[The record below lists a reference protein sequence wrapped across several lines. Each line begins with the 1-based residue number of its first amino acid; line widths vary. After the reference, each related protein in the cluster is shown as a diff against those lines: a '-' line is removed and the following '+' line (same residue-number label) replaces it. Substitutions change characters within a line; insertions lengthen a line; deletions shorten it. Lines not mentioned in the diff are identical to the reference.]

1 MPVTINRPS
10 RRVRRLNR
18 RAMLGSTALAVTLV
32 LGGCA
37 GSGWS
42 EPYRE
47 TRTMIVP
54 HIAGTALSVESA
66 NGSVE
71 AISTDREDV
80 SIEVVLRSPDL
91 ERLQF
96 AQVNARREA
105 GNTLHIWVDWPEG
118 KRHPNEGASVS
129 INIPDARGVTAR
141 TNNGAITI
149 AGLGGD
155 ADLQTSNGTITI
167 DTFDGN
173 VYAKTSNGKLL
184 AEKVSGDIEMY
195 STNGRINISDAFG
208 SVRAET
214 SNGGAVISTMP
225 GNVGPIRVRTSNGPI
240 TLNLGEGLEGVLKC
254 ETSNGRVSVAGLPD
268 ARLIESSNQR
278 VEIRLGNSEEI
289 SALRTSNG
297 SVRVQSR

>member
-1 MPVTINRPS
+1 MPATISRP
-10 RRVRRLNR
+10 RRRLRHLTR
-18 RAMLGSTALAVTLV
+18 RTVLSGSLLAASLV
-32 LGGCA
+32 LGGCG
-37 GSGWS
+37 GSSWG

-54 HIAGTALSVESA
+54 HIAGTALNIESA

-71 AISTDREDV
+71 ALSTDREDV

-96 AQVNARREA
+96 AQVNARREH

-141 TNNGAITI
+141 TNNGSITI

-155 ADLQTSNGTITI
+155 TDLETSNGTITV
-167 DTFDGN
+167 DTIDGN
-173 VYAKTSNGKLL
+173 VYAKTSNGNLL

-208 SVRAET
+208 SIRAET

-225 GNVGPIRVRTSNGPI
+225 GNDGPIRVRTSNGPI
-240 TLNLGEGLEGVLKC
+240 TLTLGQGLEGVLKC
-254 ETSNGRVSVAGLPD
+254 ETSNGRVSVSGLPE

-278 VEIRLGNSEEI
+278 VEIRLGDSEEI

>member
-1 MPVTINRPS
+1 MPATISRS
-10 RRVRRLNR
+10 RRAVRRLSR
-18 RAMLGSTALAVTLV
+18 SAMLGGAALASSLILV
-32 LGGCA
+32 GCGGSTWA
-37 GSGWS
+37 

-54 HIAGTALSVESA
+54 HIAGTALNIESA

-71 AISTDREDV
+71 ALSTDREDV
-80 SIEVVLRSPDL
+80 SVEIVLYSPDL
-91 ERLQF
+91 ARLQF

-118 KRHPNEGASVS
+118 KRQPSEGASVS

-141 TNNGAITI
+141 TSNGQITI

-155 ADLQTSNGTITI
+155 ADLETSNGTITV
-167 DTFDGN
+167 DTIDGN
-173 VYAKTSNGKLL
+173 VYAKTSNGNLL

-208 SVRAET
+208 SIRAET

-225 GNVGPIRVRTSNGPI
+225 GNDGPIRVRTSNGPI
-240 TLNLGEGLEGVLKC
+240 TLSLGEGLDGVLKC
-254 ETSNGRVSVAGLPD
+254 ETSNGRVSVSGLPE

-278 VEIRLGNSEEI
+278 VEIQLGNSDEI